1 MSERRPNGLLG
12 NLPLPALFLVMAA
25 LWVVFQLVFAIGAV
39 TPVKLVTTAAGGL
52 LFSAVLTGA
61 VGLTR
66 RRLGGT
72 RQAASFATALKTGR
86 VPPDADVVRW
96 RQELDRADRTRFRRT
111 AWPVAVSLL
120 PIALGVAG
128 LFDPAARPVAILLIV
143 LFVGLDV
150 ATLLA
155 VPARRRRVE
164 RLRAALDPH
173 G

>member
-1 MSERRPNGLLG
+1 MRAPVGLMPAMTARAGAARVAAADVDPYAVVACRLNAEANGVAVEAACTD
-12 NLPLPALFLVMAA
+12 PL
-25 LWVVFQLVFAIGAV
+25 
-39 TPVKLVTTAAGGL
+39 AGG
-52 LFSAVLTGA
+52 
-61 VGLTR
+61 
-66 RRLGGT
+66 
-72 RQAASFATALKTGR
+72 
-86 VPPDADVVRW
+86 PPDADVVRW

-128 LFDPAARPVAILLIV
+128 LSDPAARPVAILLIV

-173 G
+173 D